1 MKRLLTITAVML
13 LIATFGFTMAAQD
26 VLYLKNGSV
35 IRGTVLEQSP
45 DKDLKFQTYDGSIYV
60 YPMADVER
68 ITKESAQG
76 SATIAEAASG
86 AIKPLTLQQS
96 SYERKGIKFNLELAW
111 QIGVGAAAHTD
122 DFMLALSMGW
132 RFNPY
137 IYVGFGLS
145 PTLRWFAYKG
155 YSKVSFVL
163 PMYVEA
169 RASLPLKNK
178 GTALFLDTRNG
189 WGGDFSKGGDA
200 GFYNRETIGAMAGN
214 SSFGITYTYFMK
226 GHFIGLAY
234 GWNF

>member
-68 ITKESAQG
+68 ITKESSQG
-76 SATIAEAASG
+76 SNTTIGDNITTTIMPTKSA
-86 AIKPLTLQQS
+86 
-96 SYERKGIKFNLELAW
+96 YEKKGIKLDFDIAW

-122 DFMLALSMGW
+122 DFMLGLGVGW

-137 IYVGFGLS
+137 IYVGLGLMPS
-145 PTLRWFAYKG
+145 LRWYAYRG

-163 PMYVEA
+163 PMYVTA
-169 RASLPLKNK
+169 RASLPLKQ
-178 GTALFLDTRNG
+178 GLALVLETRNG
-189 WGGDFSKGGDA
+189 WGGDFSKDGPA
-200 GFYNRETIGAMAGN
+200 GFYNREMLGVMGGRST
-214 SSFGITYTYFMK
+214 FGITYNYFMK
-226 GHFIGLAY
+226 GHYIGLAY
-234 GWNF
+234 GFEF